1 MSNSKLEDE
10 LVAQRL
16 ALTVRGI
23 VQGVGFRPFVYN
35 AATSAGLAG
44 WVVNQSDVVRIEV
57 EGCDKALTGFVD
69 VLRSHHPPQALIEEL
84 DIQPIQCRGSA
95 AELAPTF
102 EIRAS
107 SEGTG
112 TGHRATIPAD
122 LATCAACRQEITS
135 AGARRHRYPFTNC
148 TNCGPRWSI
157 ITGVPYDRART
168 SMHLFPMCSAC
179 RREYENPADR
189 RFHAQPIACPECGP
203 VLRLVDTKGN
213 RQAVG
218 EDALRAA
225 AAAIRDGKIVAVKG
239 LGGFQLIVDA
249 TSPTAVAQLRR
260 RKRRPDKPL
269 AVMLADGQVAQA
281 YCHVS
286 PFEQTQLNSPQAP
299 ILLLRKRESMPSSL
313 PIADSVASGNP
324 YLGVMLP
331 YTPLHALLMT
341 EVARPIVCTS
351 GNRSEEPMVI
361 DTSQAFT
368 RLGDIADLI
377 LTHDRP
383 IVRPVDDSVCR
394 EEQGSL
400 QVLRRARGYAPMPV
414 SLAAPAPCVLAVGG
428 HLKNTVA
435 LSMGKDVIISSHVGD
450 LDNTLGLAVHRAA
463 ITDLI
468 GFFDAQP
475 EAIVCDL
482 HPDYSS
488 TRHAEQLAN
497 SRNIP
502 LIRVQHHH
510 AHVLSTMAEHGLN
523 GPVLGL
529 AWDGTGYGS
538 DGTIWGGEA
547 LLVDDRDWTRVAH
560 LHPFSLPGGDRAA
573 REPRRS
579 ALGVLY
585 GISER
590 LSHEIAR
597 RWFSE
602 SELSGLLTALR
613 RSRIFP
619 RTSSMGR
626 LFDAVAA
633 LCGLP
638 PTISFEGQAAM
649 QLEFAADEKETSSY
663 EIALS
668 DGSPAAADWHQ
679 LILRVIDDRARG
691 LPIGTIAARFHNSL
705 ADLALRVACHVGCPR
720 VVLSGGCFQ
729 NRLLTRRTRTRL
741 SDAGFDVYTQKVVPP
756 GDGGISLGQILAAI
770 QQLRE

>member
-1 MSNSKLEDE
+1 MTR
-10 LVAQRL
+10 RL

-23 VQGVGFRPFVYN
+23 VQGVGFRPFVYH

-57 EGCDKALTGFVD
+57 EGRDKALTGFVD
-69 VLRSHHPPQALIEEL
+69 VLRSHPPAQAVIEDL
-84 DIQPIQCRGSA
+84 DIQSIPCQGSPA
-95 AELAPTF
+95 GAVPVF

-112 TGHRATIPAD
+112 TSHRPTIPAD
-122 LATCAACRQEITS
+122 LATCAACRREIAS
-135 AGARRHRYPFTNC
+135 AGERRYGYPFTNC

-157 ITGVPYDRART
+157 ITGAPYDRSRT
-168 SMHLFPMCSAC
+168 SMHWFPMCPAC
-179 RREYENPADR
+179 RREYENPSDR

-203 VLRLVDTKGN
+203 VLQLVDIQG
-213 RQAVG
+213 RQQAVG
-218 EDALRAA
+218 NDALQAA
-225 AAAIRDGKIVAVKG
+225 AAAIRDGNTLAVKG
-239 LGGFQLIVDA
+239 LGGFQLMVDA
-249 TSPTAVAQLRR
+249 TSPSAVDRLRH

-269 AVMLADGQVAQA
+269 AVMLADGQVAGA

-286 PFEQTQLNSPQAP
+286 PFEQTRLNSPQAP
-299 ILLLRKRESMPSSL
+299 ILLLRKRASGPSSL
-313 PIADSVASGNP
+313 PIADSVAPGNP

-361 DTSQAFT
+361 NISEAYT
-368 RLGDIADLI
+368 RLGDIADLV

-394 EEQGSL
+394 EDEGSL

-435 LSMGKDVIISSHVGD
+435 LSVEKDVVISSHVGD
-450 LDNTLGLAVHRAA
+450 LDNTLGFEVHRGA

-468 GFFDAQP
+468 DFFDAKP
-475 EAIVCDL
+475 EAIACDP

-488 TRHAEQLAN
+488 TRHAEHLAT
-497 SRNIP
+497 SRSIP

-510 AHVLSTMAEHGLN
+510 AHVLSAMAEHGLH
-523 GPVLGL
+523 GPVLGF

-538 DGTIWGGEA
+538 DGTIWGGET
-547 LLVDDRDWTRVAH
+547 LLVNGRDWTRVAH

-579 ALGVLY
+579 AMGVLHE
-585 GISER
+585 ISER
-590 LSHEIAR
+590 LSGEIAR

-619 RTSSMGR
+619 RTTSMGR

-633 LCGLP
+633 LCGLEQAI
-638 PTISFEGQAAM
+638 TFEGQAAM
-649 QLEFAADEKETSSY
+649 QLEFAADETELGSY
-663 EIALS
+663 EISLS
-668 DGSPAAADWHQ
+668 DGSPVVAHWQ
-679 LILRVIDDRARG
+679 ELIHGVIDDRARG
-691 LPIGTIAARFHNSL
+691 VAVEKVAARFHNSL
-705 ADLALRVACHVGCPR
+705 ADLALRVARRVGCPR
-720 VVLSGGCFQ
+720 VVLTGGCFQ
-729 NRLLTRRTRTRL
+729 NRLLTCRTRTRL
-741 SDAGFDVYTQKVVPP
+741 SDAGFDVYTQRVVPP
-756 GDGGISLGQILAAI
+756 GDGGISLGQV
-770 QQLRE
+770 